1 MRPTNLVS
9 LLLGLLL
16 AACDGTVETPPGGG
30 GAGGGGGDGG
40 ADSSSGSATGGGGG
54 GDGGN
59 TPVACGGRAG
69 ATCDAATEYCDHPDD
84 LCGRADGEG
93 RCSARPEVCPADC
106 PGVCGCDGQF
116 YCNTCA
122 AHGAGVDVLAG
133 DSCMAG
139 GEYSAFYWPGG
150 LDHVV
155 VRKADEAADRCVLLY
170 LDAPAENAAG
180 LDLVVPEGWG
190 VSRAL
195 VSDRAADCKGSAMA
209 PSGTAVN
216 ATAATGSVSWTD
228 TGAIAPCTVDVDV
241 SLTFP
246 EAPAT
251 ERLRATGVAVEGAC
265 P

>member
-16 AACDGTVETPPGGG
+16 AACDNTVETPPGGG
-30 GAGGGGGDGG
+30 GAGGGGG

-54 GDGGN
+54 DGGGGSA
-59 TPVACGGRAG
+59 PLACGGRAG
-69 ATCDAATEYCDHPDD
+69 ATCDAATEFCDHPDD

-116 YCNTCA
+116 YCNQCVA
-122 AHGAGVDVLAG
+122 QRAGVDVAAG
-133 DSCMAG
+133 DTCMAG

-155 VRKADEAADRCVLLY
+155 VRKSDEAAGRCVLLY
-170 LDAPAENAAG
+170 IDAPTESAAG
-180 LDLVVPEGWG
+180 LDVVLPEGWG
-190 VSRAL
+190 LSRAL
-195 VSDRAADCKGSAMA
+195 VTDRAEDCKGSDPQ
-209 PSGTAVN
+209 PSDTAVN
-216 ATAATGSVSWTD
+216 ATAATGSLSWRE
-228 TGAIAPCTVDVDV
+228 TGAVAPCAVDVDV
-241 SLTFP
+241 TLTFP
-246 EAPAT
+246 EEPAT